1 MNPDSSGQG
10 EICTVGRNVFMGY
23 IWEEGKTADVFTD
36 DNDAWYKS
44 GDIGRFD
51 FGKLKKPIFFFK

>member
-1 MNPDSSGQG
+1 
-10 EICTVGRNVFMGY
+10 MGY

-44 GDIGRFD
+44 GDIGRFE
-51 FGKLKKPIFFFK
+51 FGK